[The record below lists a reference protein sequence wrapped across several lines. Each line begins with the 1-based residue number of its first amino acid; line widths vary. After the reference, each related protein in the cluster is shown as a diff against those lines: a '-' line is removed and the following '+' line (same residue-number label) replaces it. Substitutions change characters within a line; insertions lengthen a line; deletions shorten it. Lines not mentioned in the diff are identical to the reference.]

1 MKQLTDRLEQEA
13 EKQKQTENQNATGTV
28 LSLTKD
34 GLKTIIEI
42 EGDDPYKV
50 IERLKKETP
59 NKITPFAIMVS
70 CSGWA
75 SPIDSTNQN
84 TPPSQHPERV
94 RVHIATAKTMTATA
108 SAITFADN
116 RDNQTT
122 DEGKGELVDALDRAL
137 QHLNRKHKTHIQ
149 RTAPKA

>member
-13 EKQKQTENQNATGTV
+13 QKQKQKENQNAKGTV
-28 LSLTKD
+28 LWLNKD
-34 GLKTIIEI
+34 GLQTIIEI
-42 EGDDPYKV
+42 EGADAYEV

-59 NKITPFAIMVS
+59 NKITPFAIMVT

-75 SPIDSTNQN
+75 SPLNGINEN
-84 TPPSQHPERV
+84 TPPSKHPERV
-94 RVHIATAKTMTATA
+94 RVHIATAKTITATA

-122 DEGKGELVDALDRAL
+122 DEGAGELVNALDRAL
-137 QHLNRKHKTHIQ
+137 KHLNRKHKTHIQ
-149 RTAPKA
+149 RTTPKA

>member
-1 MKQLTDRLEQEA
+1 MKQLTDRLEKEA
-13 EKQKQTENQNATGTV
+13 QQQKETEAQTTHGTV
-28 LSLTKD
+28 LCLNKD
-34 GLKTIIEI
+34 GLQTIIEL
-42 EGDDPYKV
+42 EGDDAYTV

-59 NKITPFAIMVS
+59 NKITPFAIMVT

-75 SPIDSTNQN
+75 APLDSTNQN

-94 RVHIATAKTMTATA
+94 RVHIATAKTNSATA

-122 DEGKGELVDALDRAL
+122 DEGAGELVNALDRAL
-137 QHLNRKHKTHIQ
+137 KHLNRKHKTHIQ
-149 RTAPKA
+149 RTTPKA